1 VDEQGF
7 SRHFTVIGVVHK
19 YVPYAD
25 GGRTFAIMAN
35 SGYSLAM
42 PMDFVLELVK

>member
-1 VDEQGF
+1 M
-7 SRHFTVIGVVHK
+7 VIGVVLN

-35 SGYSLAM
+35 SGYSVAT
-42 PMDFVLELVK
+42 PMDFVLDLVK